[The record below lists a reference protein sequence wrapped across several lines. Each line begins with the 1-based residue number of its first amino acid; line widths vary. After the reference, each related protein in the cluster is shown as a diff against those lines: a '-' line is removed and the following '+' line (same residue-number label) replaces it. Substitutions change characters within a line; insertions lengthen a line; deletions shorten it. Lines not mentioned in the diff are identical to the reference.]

1 MKKIITQFL
10 LISSILAGSF
20 LLQSCQS
27 SLGQSFADSMK
38 GMREGPI
45 DNAISNGQLRIGM
58 SFSEVTGLIGRPTVW
73 CRVKNQ
79 SSSSGNKKVWITDAT
94 SQVWKHRY
102 ELVFIDNK
110 LDSWSQR

>member
-1 MKKIITQFL
+1 MKNLIKRIL
-10 LISSILAGSF
+10 LVTTILSGSF
-20 LLQSCQS
+20 FLQSCQS
-27 SLGQSFADSMK
+27 SLGQSFASSMK

-45 DNAISNGQLRIGM
+45 DNAIENGQLRIGM
-58 SFSEVTGLIGRPTVW
+58 SWSEVTGLIGAPTVF

-94 SQVWKHRY
+94 SQVWLHRY

-110 LDSWSQR
+110 LDSWTQR